1 MQYWGDSYGYDAWGN
16 LTQKA
21 ITKCGAENL
30 SLSALVNNQLS
41 GYGYD
46 AAGNMT
52 SDPTD
57 HVT

>member
-1 MQYWGDSYGYDAWGN
+1 MTVNAKTKYWGNSYGYDAWGN
-16 LTQKA
+16 VLNKT

-30 SLSALVNNQLS
+30 HVTALANNQIN

-52 SDPTD
+52 
-57 HVT
+57 